1 MKRFITIILCC
12 TIICSCVAFMNGC
25 NQKDSVDTV
34 TVTDMLDETV
44 EVKKNPTK
52 VACVSRTTY
61 DLLIAFGL
69 GDCVDGV
76 YYSLLE
82 NVLDADIFG
91 QPVLKWHDDKLG
103 CTRTATLNYQV
114 GTASSY

>member
-1 MKRFITIILCC
+1 MLINIWKVSEMLGEKVHY
-12 TIICSCVAFMNGC
+12 CVAGEYDKFSGVHTIVTIDIPYRFYPSDDLEGNVYLKMNG
-25 NQKDSVDTV
+25 
-34 TVTDMLDETV
+34 
-44 EVKKNPTK
+44 
-52 VACVSRTTY
+52 A
-61 DLLIAFGL
+61 
-69 GDCVDGV
+69 DGK
-76 YYSLLE
+76 YSLLE